1 MTTETLNISEEQ
13 LVDYSKA
20 HNEPSWMTELRQKAL
35 KLTETLEMPKP
46 DKTKLR
52 KWDFDSF
59 KQHEVKGQSFSNLS
73 ELPDA
78 IKKIIDVENTK
89 NLVVQHNNALAY
101 TQVSDQA
108 QKNGVIIEG
117 LSEALINHG
126 ELVQKYL
133 MTDAVSVDEH
143 RLTALHTALIN
154 GGVFV
159 YVPKN
164 VVVEDPIQ
172 YVVLHDDDNAS
183 FFNHVIIVTEE
194 SAEVTY
200 VENYLST
207 ASGEGNQLNIVSEVI
222 AGANSNITY
231 GSVDYLDK
239 GFTGHIIRRGTTVAD
254 ASINWALGL
263 MNEGNQ
269 IIDNTTNLI
278 GDRSTSEL
286 KSVVV
291 GTGDQ
296 KINLTSKIVQ
306 YGKETNGYILKHG
319 VMRENASSVFNGI
332 GYIKHGGTKSIANQ
346 ESRVLMLSENA
357 RGDANPILLI
367 DEDDVEAGHAAS
379 VGRVDPEQL
388 YYLMSR
394 GISQKEAERLVIHG
408 FLDPV
413 VRELPIEDVKRQLRE
428 VIELKVNK

>member
-20 HNEPSWMTELRQKAL
+20 HNEPSWMTELRNKAL

-59 KQHEVKGQSFSNLS
+59 KQHHTEGSVYQSLE
-73 ELPDA
+73 ELPESV
-78 IKKIIDVENTK
+78 KKIIDVENTE
-89 NLVVQHNNALAY
+89 NLVIQHNNDLAY
-101 TQVSDQA
+101 TQVSEQA
-108 QKNGVIIEG
+108 KNDGVIIEG
-117 LSEALINHG
+117 LSEALVNHSD
-126 ELVQKYL
+126 LVQKYY
-133 MTDAVSVDEH
+133 MTDAVNVDEH
-143 RLTALHTALIN
+143 RLTALHTALMN

-164 VVVEDPIQ
+164 VVVEHPVQ
-172 YVVLHDDDNAS
+172 YVVLHDDENTS
-183 FFNHVIIVTEE
+183 FYNHVIIVTEQ
-194 SAEVTY
+194 STEVTY
-200 VENYLST
+200 VENYLSN
-207 ASGEGNQLNIVSEVI
+207 ASGEGNQINIVSEVI

-239 GFTGHIIRRGTTVAD
+239 GFTGHIIRRGTTEAD

-263 MNEGNQ
+263 MNEGSQ
-269 IIDNTTNLI
+269 IIDNTTNLM

-306 YGKETNGYILKHG
+306 YGKETDGYILKHG
-319 VMRENASSVFNGI
+319 VMKENASSVFNGI

-394 GISQKEAERLVIHG
+394 GISRREAERLVIHG

-428 VIELKVNK
+428 VIELKVSK

>member
-13 LVDYSKA
+13 LVDDAKA
-20 HNEPSWMTELRQKAL
+20 HNQPSWMTELRQKAL

-73 ELPDA
+73 ELPEA

-194 SAEVTY
+194 SAEITY

-239 GFTGHIIRRGTTVAD
+239 GFTGHIIRRGTTAAD

-263 MNEGNQ
+263 MNEGSQ

-413 VRELPIEDVKRQLRE
+413 VRELPIEDVKRYLRE
-428 VIELKVNK
+428 VIEVKVNK

>member
-20 HNEPSWMTELRQKAL
+20 HNEPSWMTELRKKAL

-46 DKTKLR
+46 DKTKLK
-52 KWDFDSF
+52 KWDFDAF
-59 KQHEVKGQSFSNLS
+59 KQHHVESKSYNDVS
-73 ELPDA
+73 ELPESV
-78 IKKIIDVENTK
+78 KNIIDIENSK
-89 NLVVQHNNALAY
+89 NLIIQHNNDLAF
-101 TQVSDQA
+101 TQVSEQA
-108 QKNGVIIEG
+108 NHNNVIIEG
-117 LSEALINHG
+117 LSKALQDHS
-126 ELVQKYL
+126 ELVEKYL
-133 MTDAVSVDEH
+133 MKDAVTVDEH
-143 RLTALHTALIN
+143 RLTALHTALLN

-172 YVVLHDDDNAS
+172 YVVLHDNENAS
-183 FFNHVIIVTEE
+183 LFNHAIIVTEE

-207 ASGEGNQLNIVSEVI
+207 ASGEGNQVNIISEVI

-239 GFTGHIIRRGTTVAD
+239 GFTGHIIRRGVTAAD

-263 MNEGNQ
+263 MNEGSQ

-286 KSVVV
+286 KSVIV

-346 ESRVLMLSENA
+346 ESRVLMLSEHA

>member
-1 MTTETLNISEEQ
+1 MTTEILNISEEQ

-20 HNEPSWMTELRQKAL
+20 HNEPSWMTQLRQKAL

-59 KQHEVKGQSFSNLS
+59 KQHEVKGQSFNNLS
-73 ELPDA
+73 ELPEA

-413 VRELPIEDVKRQLRE
+413 VRELPIKDVKRQLRE

>member
-1 MTTETLNISEEQ
+1 M
-13 LVDYSKA
+13 
-20 HNEPSWMTELRQKAL
+20 

-73 ELPDA
+73 ELPEA

>member
-20 HNEPSWMTELRQKAL
+20 LHEPSWMTDSRKKAL

-59 KQHEVKGQSFSNLS
+59 QQHHVDGATFKDLS
-73 ELPDA
+73 ELPES
-78 IKKIIDVENTK
+78 INKIINVETSE
-89 NLVVQHNNALAY
+89 NLIIQHNNTLAY

-108 QKNGVIIEG
+108 KQDGVIIEG
-117 LSEALINHG
+117 LSEALVNHG
-126 ELVQKYL
+126 DLVQKYL
-133 MTDAVSVDEH
+133 MTEAVQVDEH
-143 RLTALHTALIN
+143 RLTALHAALIN

-164 VVVEDPIQ
+164 VVVEHPIH
-172 YVVLHDDDNAS
+172 YVVLHDDDKAS
-183 FFNHVIIVTEE
+183 FFNHVILVTEE

-200 VENYLST
+200 VENYVSD
-207 ASGEGNQLNIVSEVI
+207 ASGDGNQINIISEVI
-222 AGANSNITY
+222 AGANSSITY

-239 GFTGHIIRRGTTVAD
+239 GFTGYIIRRGHTEAD

-263 MNEGNQ
+263 MNEGSQ
-269 IIDNTTNLI
+269 IIDNTTNLV

-286 KSVVV
+286 KSVM
-291 GTGDQ
+291 
-296 KINLTSKIVQ
+296 
-306 YGKETNGYILKHG
+306 KEH
-319 VMRENASSVFNGI
+319 ASSVFNGI
-332 GYIKHGGTKSIANQ
+332 GHIKHGGTKSIANQ
-346 ESRVLMLSENA
+346 ESRVLMLSEHS

-394 GISQKEAERLVIHG
+394 GISQHEAERLVIHG

-413 VRELPIEDVKRQLRE
+413 VRELPIEDVKRQLRD
-428 VIELKVNK
+428 VIELKVSK

>member
-20 HNEPSWMTELRQKAL
+20 HNEPSWMTELRNKAL

-59 KQHEVKGQSFSNLS
+59 KQHHTEGSVYQSLE
-73 ELPDA
+73 ELPESV
-78 IKKIIDVENTK
+78 KKIIDVENTE
-89 NLVVQHNNALAY
+89 NLVIQHNNDLAY
-101 TQVSDQA
+101 TQVSEQA
-108 QKNGVIIEG
+108 KNDGVIIEG
-117 LSEALINHG
+117 LSEALVNHSD
-126 ELVQKYL
+126 LVQKYY
-133 MTDAVSVDEH
+133 MTDAVNVDEH
-143 RLTALHTALIN
+143 RLTALHTALMN

-164 VVVEDPIQ
+164 VVVEHPVQ
-172 YVVLHDDDNAS
+172 YVVLHDDENTS
-183 FFNHVIIVTEE
+183 FYNHVIIVTEQ

-200 VENYLST
+200 VENYLSN
-207 ASGEGNQLNIVSEVI
+207 ASGEGNQINIVSEVI

-239 GFTGHIIRRGTTVAD
+239 GFTGHIIRRGTTEVD

-263 MNEGNQ
+263 MNEGSQ
-269 IIDNTTNLI
+269 IIDNTTNLM

-306 YGKETNGYILKHG
+306 YGKETDGYILKHG
-319 VMRENASSVFNGI
+319 VMKENASSVFNGI

-394 GISQKEAERLVIHG
+394 GISRREAERLVIHG

-428 VIELKVNK
+428 VIELKVSK

>member
-20 HNEPSWMTELRQKAL
+20 HNEPSWMTELRKKAL

-59 KQHEVKGQSFSNLS
+59 KQHHIEGSVYQSLE
-73 ELPDA
+73 ELPESV
-78 IKKIIDVENTK
+78 KKIIDVENTE
-89 NLVVQHNNALAY
+89 NLVIQHNNDLAY

-108 QKNGVIIEG
+108 KNDGVIIEG
-117 LSEALINHG
+117 LSEALVNHSD
-126 ELVQKYL
+126 LVRKYY
-133 MTDAVSVDEH
+133 MTDAVNVDEH
-143 RLTALHTALIN
+143 RLTALHTALVN

-164 VVVEDPIQ
+164 VVVEHPVQ
-172 YVVLHDDDNAS
+172 YVVLHDDENTS
-183 FFNHVIIVTEE
+183 FYNHVIIVTEQ

-200 VENYLST
+200 VENYLSN
-207 ASGEGNQLNIVSEVI
+207 ASGEGNQINIVSEVI

-239 GFTGHIIRRGTTVAD
+239 GFTGHIIRRGTTEAD

-263 MNEGNQ
+263 MNEGSQ
-269 IIDNTTNLI
+269 IIDNTTNLM

-306 YGKETNGYILKHG
+306 YGKETDGYILKHG
-319 VMRENASSVFNGI
+319 VMKENASSVFNGI

-394 GISQKEAERLVIHG
+394 GISRREAERLVIHG

-428 VIELKVNK
+428 VIELKVSK

>member
-1 MTTETLNISEEQ
+1 MTTKTLNISEEQ

-20 HNEPSWMTELRQKAL
+20 HNEPSWMTELRKKAL

-52 KWDFDSF
+52 KWDFDTF
-59 KQHEVKGQSFSNLS
+59 KQHHTTGDSYHQLTDLPKSVK
-73 ELPDA
+73 E
-78 IKKIIDVENTK
+78 IIDVENSE
-89 NLVVQHNNALAY
+89 NLIIQHNNELAY

-108 QKNGVIIEG
+108 KHDGVIIEG
-117 LSEALINHG
+117 LSEALVNHSD
-126 ELVQKYL
+126 LVQKYF
-133 MTDAVSVDEH
+133 MTKAVDVDEH
-143 RLTALHTALIN
+143 RLTALHTALVN
-154 GGVFV
+154 GGIFV

-164 VVVEDPIQ
+164 TVVEHPIQ
-172 YVVLHDDDNAS
+172 YVVLHDDEQAS
-183 FFNHVIIVTEE
+183 FYNHVIIVTEE

-207 ASGEGNQLNIVSEVI
+207 TSGEDNQLNIVSEVI
-222 AGANSNITY
+222 AGANSNVTY

-239 GFTGHIIRRGTTVAD
+239 GFTGHIIRRGSADAD

-263 MNEGNQ
+263 MNEGSQ
-269 IIDNTTNLI
+269 IIDNTTNLN
-278 GDRSTSEL
+278 GDRSTSAL

-306 YGKETNGYILKHG
+306 YGKETDGSILKYG
-319 VMRENASSVFNGI
+319 VMKENASSVFNGI

-394 GISQKEAERLVIHG
+394 GISRAEAERLVIHG

-413 VRELPIEDVKRQLRE
+413 VRELPIDDVKRQLRE
-428 VIELKVNK
+428 VIERKVSK

>member
-1 MTTETLNISEEQ
+1 MTTKTLNISEEQ

-20 HNEPSWMTELRQKAL
+20 HNEPSWMTELRKKAL

-52 KWDFDSF
+52 KWDFDTF
-59 KQHEVKGQSFSNLS
+59 KQHHTTGDSYHQLTDLPKSVK
-73 ELPDA
+73 E
-78 IKKIIDVENTK
+78 IIDVENSE
-89 NLVVQHNNALAY
+89 NLIIQHNNDLAY

-108 QKNGVIIEG
+108 KNDGVIIEG
-117 LSEALINHG
+117 LSEALVNHSD
-126 ELVQKYL
+126 LVQKYF
-133 MTDAVSVDEH
+133 MTKAVNVDEH
-143 RLTALHTALIN
+143 RLTALHTALVN
-154 GGVFV
+154 GGIFV

-164 VVVEDPIQ
+164 TVVEHPIQ
-172 YVVLHDDDNAS
+172 YVVLHDDEQTS
-183 FFNHVIIVTEE
+183 FYNHVIIVTEE

-207 ASGEGNQLNIVSEVI
+207 TNGEDNQLNIVSEVI
-222 AGANSNITY
+222 AGANSNVTY

-239 GFTGHIIRRGTTVAD
+239 GFTGHIIRRGSADAD

-263 MNEGNQ
+263 MNEGSQ
-269 IIDNTTNLI
+269 IIDNTTNLN
-278 GDRSTSEL
+278 GDRSTSAL

-296 KINLTSKIVQ
+296 KMNLTSKIVQ
-306 YGKETNGYILKHG
+306 YGKETDGYILKHG
-319 VMRENASSVFNGI
+319 VMKENASSVFNGI

-394 GISQKEAERLVIHG
+394 GISRAEAERLVIHG

-413 VRELPIEDVKRQLRE
+413 VRELPIDDVKRQLRE
-428 VIELKVNK
+428 VIERKVSK

>member
-52 KWDFDSF
+52 KWDFDTF
-59 KQHEVKGQSFSNLS
+59 KEHNVEGKAFNDLS
-73 ELPDA
+73 ELPEVL
-78 IKKIIDVENTK
+78 KNIIDVENSK
-89 NLVVQHNNALAY
+89 NLIIQHNNALAY
-101 TQVSDQA
+101 THVSEQA
-108 QKNGVIIEG
+108 QNNGVIIEG
-117 LSEALINHG
+117 LSEALVNHSD
-126 ELVQKYL
+126 LVQKYL
-133 MTDAVSVDEH
+133 MTEAVSVDEH
-143 RLTALHTALIN
+143 RLTSLHTALMN

-172 YVVLHDDDNAS
+172 YVVLHDDENAS
-183 FFNHVIIVTEE
+183 FYNHVIIATEE

-207 ASGEGNQLNIVSEVI
+207 VSGEGNQLNIVSEVI

-239 GFTGHIIRRGTTVAD
+239 GFTGHIIRRGTTEAD

-263 MNEGNQ
+263 MNEGSQ
-269 IIDNTTNLI
+269 IIDNTTNLV

-319 VMRENASSVFNGI
+319 VMLEDASSIFNGI

>member
-1 MTTETLNISEEQ
+1 MTTETLNISEAQ

-20 HNEPSWMTELRQKAL
+20 QNEPSWMTELRQKAL

-59 KQHEVKGQSFSNLS
+59 KQHHVESDSYNDVS
-73 ELPDA
+73 ELPGSV
-78 IKKIIDVENTK
+78 KNIIDIENSK
-89 NLVVQHNNALAY
+89 NLIIQHNNDLAY
-101 TQVSDQA
+101 TQVSEQA
-108 QKNGVIIEG
+108 KHNNVIIEG
-117 LSEALINHG
+117 LSKALQDHS
-126 ELVQKYL
+126 ELVEKYL
-133 MTDAVSVDEH
+133 MKDAVTVDEH
-143 RLTALHTALIN
+143 RLTALHTALMN

-172 YVVLHDDDNAS
+172 YVVLHDNENAS
-183 FFNHVIIVTEE
+183 LFNHAIIVTEE

-207 ASGEGNQLNIVSEVI
+207 ASGEGNQLNIISEVI

-239 GFTGHIIRRGTTVAD
+239 GFTGHIIRRGMTAAD

-263 MNEGNQ
+263 MNEGSQ

-332 GYIKHGGTKSIANQ
+332 GHIKHGGTKSIANQ
-346 ESRVLMLSENA
+346 ESRVLMLSEHA